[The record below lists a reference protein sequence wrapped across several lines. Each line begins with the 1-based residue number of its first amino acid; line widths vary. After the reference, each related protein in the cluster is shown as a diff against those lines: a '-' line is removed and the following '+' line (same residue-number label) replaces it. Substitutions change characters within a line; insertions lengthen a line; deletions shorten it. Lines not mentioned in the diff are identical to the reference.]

1 MMSDE
6 SQDEI
11 YDTPDDAKQVLAEM
25 NSVQQQQ
32 QHHTIDSANGMH
44 IIA

>member
-1 MMSDE
+1 MMSDG

-32 QHHTIDSANGMH
+32 HHTIDSANGMH